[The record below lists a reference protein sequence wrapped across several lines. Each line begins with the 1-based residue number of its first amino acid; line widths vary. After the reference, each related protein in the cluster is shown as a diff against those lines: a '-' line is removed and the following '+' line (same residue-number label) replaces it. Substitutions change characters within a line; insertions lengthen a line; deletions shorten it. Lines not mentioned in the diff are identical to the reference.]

1 MSDIGLSDDV
11 STADAAAAGLGGAQ
25 TDDTDT
31 EEAYSSIAYGK
42 TPQETFNDIM
52 GITDTNPFGYK
63 GFFTD
68 LFGINPK
75 SIDYSDIFSDD
86 EREALVN
93 QQFGLAVNPQ
103 NQPGFGYNP
112 NVPTVTTGVREGL
125 TRGFGSLFG
134 SPVGISTFQGPV
146 AAQRSKDPMD
156 ALALGAF
163 SALGPMSLPSL
174 AAQAIGRDTY
184 TTKGAPD
191 YNPALDP
198 NSPSFTGPTS
208 LGGIADAISVLG
220 TGMTTTTAQEA
231 YEAAKGAIEE
241 AVKDF
246 SIDPFDGLKDEDFT
260 GMLSG
265 RDDKSSGSMQ
275 ISDMTQQG
283 ANMEDTKEEKEV
295 GDINKGIGGL
305 GSNMMMADASS
316 FVNPRSLS
324 GALNY
329 FAGPQIQDYFRD
341 LTGKP
346 DATIQLGPRFDVE
359 KQKVDDN
366 ILSVNIPFNIG

>member
-1 MSDIGLSDDV
+1 VDTAGNPTDSSVLSR
-11 STADAAAAGLGGAQ
+11 TGFKNA
-25 TDDTDT
+25 
-31 EEAYSSIAYGK
+31 
-42 TPQETFNDIM
+42 M
-52 GITDTNPFGYK
+52 GITATNPFGFK
-63 GFFTD
+63 GPFSAI
-68 LFGINPK
+68 FGINPK
-75 SIDYSDIFSDD
+75 NIDYSDIFSPE

-93 QQFGLAVNPQ
+93 QQFGLYSNPQ

-134 SPVGISTFQGPV
+134 SPIGIPTVRGQV
-146 AAQRSKDPMD
+146 AAQRSKDPMGS
-156 ALALGAF
+156 LALSAF
-163 SALGPMSLPSL
+163 SALAPMSLPTL

-191 YNPALDP
+191 YDPTKDPA
-198 NSPSFTGPTS
+198 SPSFTGPTS

-231 YEAAKGAIEE
+231 YEAAKEAIEE
-241 AVKDF
+241 AVKEF

-295 GDINKGIGGL
+295 EDINKGIGGL
-305 GSNMMMADASS
+305 SSNMMMADASL
-316 FVNPRSLS
+316 VNPRSAA

-346 DATIQLGPRFDVE
+346 DTTIQLGPRFDVE

-366 ILSVNIPFNIG
+366 IFTINIPFNIG

>member
-1 MSDIGLSDDV
+1 MVNETEFSDTDTSP
-11 STADAAAAGLGGAQ
+11 AGTFGGSQ
-25 TDDTDT
+25 DDTDN

-63 GFFTD
+63 GPFSAI
-68 LFGINPK
+68 FGIDPK
-75 SIDYSDIFSDD
+75 SIDYSNIFSDD